1 MAPLPH
7 SASDMSIQT
16 IWLHAAPAKPQEGE
30 PCNGCGVCCASA
42 PCPLGVLFSFRTT
55 GRCARL
61 RSDEASRHYR
71 CGLLPAA
78 DSPAAHWLQRNR
90 ERLTAR
96 LVRRWI
102 GAGIGCDSSA
112 TVAGGLGGTGTEG

>member
-1 MAPLPH
+1 
-7 SASDMSIQT
+7 MSTQI
-16 IWLHAAPAKPQEGE
+16 IWLHAAPDKPPQGA

-42 PCPLGVLFSFRTT
+42 PCPLGMLFSFRTQ

-61 RSDEASRHYR
+61 RYDAAAAHYR
-71 CGLLPAA
+71 CGLLPDTGSRAT
-78 DSPAAHWLQRNR
+78 HWLGGIGTG
-90 ERLTAR
+90 LAAK

-112 TVAGGLGGTGTEG
+112 TATHIGQRGH